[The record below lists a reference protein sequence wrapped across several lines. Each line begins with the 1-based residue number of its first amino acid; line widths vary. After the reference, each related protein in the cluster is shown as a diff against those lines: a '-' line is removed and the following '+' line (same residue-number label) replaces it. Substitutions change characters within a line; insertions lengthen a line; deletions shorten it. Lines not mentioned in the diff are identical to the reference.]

1 MTAQEIKQWL
11 KDRKKTHAWLAEQLY
26 VTVHSVNGWLSSG
39 KRITRAREAQIAAVF
54 LHYDE
59 AEETQDLYVAE
70 ETTEP
75 TDSLTLYV
83 DRVTFDLWDSAA
95 HASGEILRDWATRTL
110 TEAAAAP
117 RK

>member
-39 KRITRAREAQIAAVF
+39 KRITRAREAQIASVF
-54 LHYDE
+54 HHYDAADE
-59 AEETQDLYVAE
+59 ARDLYAAEGAEET
-70 ETTEP
+70 

-83 DRVTFDLWDSAA
+83 DRMTFDLWDSAA
-95 HASGEILRDWATRTL
+95 HATGEILRDWATRTL
-110 TEAAAAP
+110 TEAAME

>member
-1 MTAQEIKQWL
+1 MTAQEIKRWL

-39 KRITRAREAQIAAVF
+39 KKITRAREAQIAAVF
-54 LHYDE
+54 HHYD
-59 AEETQDLYVAE
+59 ATDDAHDLYAAE
-70 ETTEP
+70 DEEEP
-75 TDSLTLYV
+75 DDSVTLYV
-83 DRVTFDLWDSAA
+83 DRATFDLWDSAA

-110 TEAAAAP
+110 TEAAMEQ

>member
-1 MTAQEIKQWL
+1 MTAQEIKRWL

-39 KRITRAREAQIAAVF
+39 KKITRAREAQIAAVF
-54 LHYDE
+54 HHYDAAGG
-59 AEETQDLYVAE
+59 AEDLYAAE
-70 ETTEP
+70 DAAEP
-75 TDSLTLYV
+75 DDSVTLYV
-83 DRVTFDLWDSAA
+83 DRATFDLWDSAA

-110 TEAAAAP
+110 TDAAMDR